1 LKPRFKE
8 LFYKN
13 KNIYLNKMSNKI
25 CVGKIERKPGYMYYV
40 DGKGRVCGSKM
51 KNYSK
56 IIRNKSRKSRK

>member
-1 LKPRFKE
+1 
-8 LFYKN
+8 
-13 KNIYLNKMSNKI
+13 MSHKI